1 MSRAAKKGGS
11 QMLRGSVWAIALR
24 WSVRGIGLLST
35 LVLVRLLTPADFGI
49 VAMAMLVV
57 GTVEVISH
65 TGQQLAI
72 IRHPNPTREHYDSAW
87 TISVLMGIGLSVC
100 IFAAAPLATA
110 YFHTPQAI
118 PVIRCLALRTLID
131 GFENVG
137 VFEFGRELQFRN
149 SFNYV
154 VAQRVATFFITIA
167 AALVL
172 RNYWALV
179 IGIVADR
186 CARVAFS
193 YVLHPFRPRIAFG
206 KVGEL
211 WSFSIWTWARQI
223 GAYLTTKADE
233 FIVSGMGT
241 VGGLPGSVAM
251 GRYNVAADVAAAPTD
266 ELVTPILT
274 TLFPVM
280 AKIQDDMDALRSL
293 FLKALA
299 WSAIACSATSV
310 GIALVSNGIVALI
323 LGSQWL
329 PIRTLMPWLALSQG
343 VLVLGASVY
352 VVFDVLGQP
361 RSSAIA
367 QWSRLLLLLAVLVPL
382 SWEKDLDVI
391 AMGRLAVDCVI
402 TPTLL
407 WSVRRV
413 LPVSIADFWS
423 AVWRPI
429 AAAALMAMAVTAID
443 PFLADNLAVR
453 LALQIF
459 AGAVAYAGGLLV
471 LWTASGRPPGPE
483 DDIIGCCHRV
493 FRSSPP
499 EPDVS

>member
-1 MSRAAKKGGS
+1 
-11 QMLRGSVWAIALR
+11 MLRGSVWAIALR

-35 LVLVRLLTPADFGI
+35 LILVRLLTPADFGI
-49 VAMAMLVV
+49 AAMAMLVV

-87 TISVLMGIGLSVC
+87 TISVLMGIGLSIC

-110 YFHTPQAI
+110 YFRTPQAAL
-118 PVIRCLALRTLID
+118 VIRCLALRTLVD

-149 SFNYV
+149 SFSYV
-154 VAQRVATFFITIA
+154 VAQRLATFFVTIT

-186 CARVAFS
+186 CARVTFS
-193 YVLHPFRPRIAFG
+193 YLLHPFRPRIAFG
-206 KVGEL
+206 KVREL
-211 WSFSIWTWARQI
+211 WSFSMWTWARQI
-223 GAYLTTKADE
+223 GAYLTSRADE
-233 FIVSGMGT
+233 FIVSGMGM

-251 GRYNVAADVAAAPTD
+251 GRYNVAADVAASPTD
-266 ELVTPILT
+266 ELVTPIVT

-280 AKIQDDMDALRSL
+280 AKIQGDMGALRSL
-293 FLKALA
+293 FLKALS
-299 WSAIACSATSV
+299 WSAIVCSATSV
-310 GIALVSNGIVALI
+310 GVALVSNGIVALI
-323 LGSQWL
+323 LGDQWL
-329 PIRTLMPWLALSQG
+329 PIRTIMPWLALSQG

-361 RSSAIA
+361 KSSALA

-382 SWEKDLDVI
+382 SWERNLDII
-391 AMGRLAVDCVI
+391 AIGRLAVDCVI

-407 WSVRRV
+407 WRVRRV
-413 LPVSIADFWS
+413 LPVSLADFGR
-423 AVWRPI
+423 ALWRPVS
-429 AAAALMAMAVTAID
+429 AAALMAVAVTAID
-443 PFLADNLAVR
+443 PLLGDDPIVR
-453 LALQIF
+453 LALQILT
-459 AGAVAYAGGLLV
+459 GAVAYASALLL
-471 LWTASGRPPGPE
+471 LWAASGRPSGPE
-483 DDIIGCCHRV
+483 EDFIKRCHRV
-493 FRSSPP
+493 FRFSRP
-499 EPDVS
+499 EPDIG